1 MRALKRG
8 SFFSSR
14 FVRLAV
20 AGLLSWIVLALA
32 WWSLHQAADESHA
45 RTTSAQTSHADPVT
59 DAMARCQTLGE
70 AGARDQACLDAWAQN
85 RRRFLRAGAHPTP
98 TAAASAALPAASTED
113 R

>member
-8 SFFSSR
+8 PFFSSR

-20 AGLLSWIVLALA
+20 AGLLSWVVLFLA
-32 WWSLHQAADESHA
+32 WWSFNQAPDERQA
-45 RTTSAQTSHADPVT
+45 RTASVLTRHADPVT
-59 DAMARCQTLGE
+59 DEMARCQTLGE

-85 RRRFLRAGAHPTP
+85 RRRFLRTGAHPTAP
-98 TAAASAALPAASTED
+98 AAASALPAASTED

>member
-1 MRALKRG
+1 MRTLKRG

-20 AGLLSWIVLALA
+20 AGLLSWVVLVLA
-32 WWSLHQAADESHA
+32 WWSLHQATDDRQA
-45 RTTSAQTSHADPVT
+45 RTASVLTRHADPVT
-59 DAMARCQTLGE
+59 AEIARCQTLGE

-85 RRRFLRAGAHPTP
+85 RHRFLSAGAHPMAP
-98 TAAASAALPAASTED
+98 AAASAALPAASTED

>member
-20 AGLLSWIVLALA
+20 AGFLSWIVLALA
-32 WWSLHQAADESHA
+32 WWSLHQAPDERQA
-45 RTTSAQTSHADPVT
+45 RTASVLTRHADPVT
-59 DAMARCQTLGE
+59 AEIARCQTLGE

-85 RRRFLRAGAHPTP
+85 RRRFLRAGTHPTP
-98 TAAASAALPAASTED
+98 PVAASAPIPAAMTED
-113 R
+113 H